1 MSCKHPTLND
11 NPSLIPTRGLIYV
24 ANLLNVFYIGKGLGE
39 FLRTRHAVS
48 LRGGRAHALEGVFF
62 FGLIVF

>member
-11 NPSLIPTRGLIYV
+11 NLSLIPTRGLIYV
-24 ANLLNVFYIGKGLGE
+24 AKVLNVFYIGKGLSVF

-48 LRGGRAHALEGVFF
+48 LRVGEPMQKTTSNAY
-62 FGLIVF
+62 ISP